1 MIDVSEAKA
10 GRMMAQ
16 AASYDEWKE
25 AAIAHDRASGQ
36 ERWRQQDESKDFG
49 FVSIRRRLER
59 LSDLIQRGESRDILF
74 ELNEGIH
81 GNMDGMG
88 NPRLYRMARF
98 GTKAL
103 IEDYVDVIVAAIEY
117 IASAPAKEIPQAEK
131 LDFFRRAQ
139 HCYGRSAFMMSGSG
153 TFLYFHIGV
162 VKALWSEGL
171 LPRIL
176 SGSSGGAMVG
186 AAISTRRD
194 DQIAE
199 FFEPNYLMYNR
210 QDDPIGRSLLGV
222 LPEMVKPEEAWNNI
236 CREIPDLTFQEA
248 FALTGKHFNISI
260 APAERHQ
267 TSRMLNAIS
276 SPNVY
281 IREAVLASCAV
292 PGLFPAVT
300 LAAKDHLG
308 RRQAYLPNRKWVDG
322 SMTHDLPEKRL
333 ARLYGANHFIVSQ
346 ANPLV
351 SALVD
356 EHPGNDSPFSIL
368 RHATH
373 ATMKAWINA
382 GAALLQRPLSYF
394 PPVNSAANLALSIM
408 NQNFTG
414 DINIVRPQ
422 KLWHPAKLM
431 SRLSPFEIA
440 ELIRSGERTTWP
452 KIEMIRT
459 QTRVGR
465 VLERILDLHEAD
477 AAAGCDPQVYL
488 EPA

>member
-1 MIDVSEAKA
+1 MTAISEAMA
-10 GRMMAQ
+10 VRMMEQ
-16 AASYDEWKE
+16 SASYEEWKE
-25 AAIAHDRASGQ
+25 AAIAHDRASGKHL
-36 ERWRQQDESKDFG
+36 WRQSDDSKVFG
-49 FVSIRRRLER
+49 FTSIRNRLDR
-59 LSDLIQRGESRDILF
+59 LTDLIKRGQSRDILF

-88 NPRLYRMARF
+88 NHRLYRVARF
-98 GTKAL
+98 GTKVL
-103 IEDYVDVIVAAIEY
+103 IEEYVDTIVAAIKHV
-117 IASAPAKEIPQAEK
+117 ATAPAYDIPHIEK

-139 HCYGRSAFMMSGSG
+139 HCYGRSALMMSGSG

-171 LPRIL
+171 LPPIL
-176 SGSSGGAMVG
+176 SGSSGGALVG
-186 AAISTRRD
+186 AAISTRSD
-194 DQIAE
+194 HSIAE
-199 FFEPNYLMYNR
+199 FFEPEHLMYNR
-210 QDDPIGRSLLGV
+210 QGGNVVKSLLSTV
-222 LPEMVKPEEAWNNI
+222 PAMVKQEDAWKDI
-236 CREIPDLTFQEA
+236 CEEIPDLTFQEA
-248 FALTGKHFNISI
+248 FALTGKHFNVSI

-267 TSRMLNAIS
+267 TSRLLNSIS

-292 PGLFPAVT
+292 PGLFPAVS

-308 RRQAYLPNRKWVDG
+308 RRQPYLPNRKWVDG
-322 SMTHDLPEKRL
+322 SMTNDLPEKRL

-356 EHPGNDSPFSIL
+356 EHPDNDSPFGIM
-368 RHATH
+368 RNAAH

-382 GAALLQRPLSYF
+382 SAALLQRPLSF
-394 PPVNSAANLALSIM
+394 VPPLNSATNLALSIM
-408 NQNFTG
+408 NQNYTG
-414 DINIVRPQ
+414 DINIIRPQ

-431 SRLSPFEIA
+431 SRLSPDEIG

-459 QTRVGR
+459 QTKIGR
-465 VLERILDLHEAD
+465 VLERILDQHEENGSKLND
-477 AAAGCDPQVYL
+477 LQSNL
-488 EPA
+488 ELA

>member
-1 MIDVSEAKA
+1 MTAVSEAKA
-10 GRMMAQ
+10 ERQMAQ
-16 AASYDEWKE
+16 AVCYDEWKE
-25 AAIAHDRASGQ
+25 AALAHDRASGR
-36 ERWRQQDESKDFG
+36 ERWRQRDESKDFG
-49 FVSIRRRLER
+49 FASIRNRLDR
-59 LSDLIQRGESRDILF
+59 LSDLIRRGESRDILF

-103 IEDYVDVIVAAIEY
+103 IEDYVDMIVAAIEH
-117 IASAPAKEIPQAEK
+117 IASAPAKDIPQAEK
-131 LDFFRRAQ
+131 LDFFNRAQ

-162 VKALWSEGL
+162 IKALWSEGL
-171 LPRIL
+171 LPRII
-176 SGSSGGAMVG
+176 SGASGGAMVG

-194 DQIAE
+194 DEIAE
-199 FFEPNYLMYNR
+199 FFEPDHLMYNR
-210 QDDPIGRSLLGV
+210 QGDGVGRDFRAM
-222 LPEMVKPEEAWNNI
+222 LPEMVKPEDAWDNI
-236 CREIPDLTFQEA
+236 CQEIPDLTFQEA
-248 FALTGKHFNISI
+248 FALTGKHFNVSI

-267 TSRMLNAIS
+267 TSRLLNAIS

-308 RRQAYLPNRKWVDG
+308 NRQPYLPNRKWVDG
-322 SMTHDLPEKRL
+322 SMTNDLPEKRL

-356 EHPGNDSPFSIL
+356 ENPGNDSPFGIM
-368 RHATH
+368 RHAAH
-373 ATMKAWINA
+373 GTMKAWINA
-382 GAALLQRPLSYF
+382 SAALLQGPLSYF
-394 PPVNSAANLALSIM
+394 PPVNSAANLVLSIM

-422 KLWHPAKLM
+422 KLWHPAKLL
-431 SRLSPFEIA
+431 SRLSPFEVA

-459 QTRVGR
+459 QTRIGR
-465 VLERILDLHEAD
+465 VLERILDLHEANR
-477 AAAGCDPQVYL
+477 AAGCDPQVYQ